1 MLPREW
7 WEILG
12 DGTSKLKR
20 FVIQVLTLTY
30 SSCGYDYNWSSSE
43 MVIHICHSFWF
54 SNFLYLLYIFIFLY
68 RIIQKEK
75 QATCEDGDHIEV
87 EQVQIEGDGRNVEI
101 IGPSST
107 DPNIDNSFY
116 VNVDDAHLLS
126 KEELDGDEKDED
138 IGNDIIKALKT
149 ETWRHLCFV
158 IVLTYQGYQIQES
171 TLTHG
176 WSINLSRLQ
185 NSRVYYIENSTK
197 MINIHDTNPIILK

>member
-1 MLPREW
+1 
-7 WEILG
+7 
-12 DGTSKLKR
+12 
-20 FVIQVLTLTY
+20 
-30 SSCGYDYNWSSSE
+30 

-149 ETWRHLCFV
+149 ET
-158 IVLTYQGYQIQES
+158 
-171 TLTHG
+171 
-176 WSINLSRLQ
+176 
-185 NSRVYYIENSTK
+185 
-197 MINIHDTNPIILK
+197 